1 MRMVQIQR
9 GGRLFKC
16 DERLAKALD
25 GRAGYLRR
33 DMAAGP
39 VGGSAPGK
47 GEAPPRKS
55 AGGKKNTEGAK
66 PGKRGR
72 KPAAQKE
79 PTE

>member
-1 MRMVQIQR
+1 MRMVHIQR
-9 GGRLFKC
+9 GGRLYKC

-33 DMAAGP
+33 DVVPAPG
-39 VGGSAPGK
+39 GGSAIS
-47 GEAPPRKS
+47 GEAS
-55 AGGKKNTEGAK
+55 SGKKNVEGAK